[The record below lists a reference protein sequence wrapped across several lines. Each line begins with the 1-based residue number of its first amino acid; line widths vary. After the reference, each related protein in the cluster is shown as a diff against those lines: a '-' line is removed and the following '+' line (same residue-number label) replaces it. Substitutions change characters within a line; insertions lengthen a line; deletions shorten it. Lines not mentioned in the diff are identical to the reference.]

1 MTSPKDLMDFAEK
14 IQKEIDKVRSEI
26 SNGKIIYDKLNSNAT
41 LLLPTASV
49 RTSETLTNVATI
61 TKPSQQSPRTGTR
74 ESLAQTKGAGN
85 QSKQTSKASLAKDTS
100 VNRIGKSKQSVVRS

>member
-1 MTSPKDLMDFAEK
+1 MTSPKDLLDFAEK

-49 RTSETLTNVATI
+49 KTSETLTNVATI
-61 TKPSQQSPRTGTR
+61 TKPSQQRTSTR
-74 ESLAQTKGAGN
+74 ESLLQGKGAGS
-85 QSKQTSKASLAKDTS
+85 QSKQTSKGSLARDTS
-100 VNRIGKSKQSVVRS
+100 VNRLGKAKQSVVRS